1 MSNSRQG
8 SHLHTI
14 ELLEDALELIES
26 QADGH
31 KASVAY
37 NGGENIALVNIR
49 NIARII
55 LKETRDTRP
64 DEKLKDRRTKELEAT
79 ILHLS
84 EALQRYG
91 NKKAMSFAVP
101 HLQAAIDDA
110 TSLKFEK

>member
-1 MSNSRQG
+1 MSNPRDG
-8 SHLHTI
+8 HHFRTI
-14 ELLEDALELIES
+14 ERLEDALELIES

-49 NIARII
+49 NIARIT
-55 LKETRDTRP
+55 LRETRDTRP
-64 DEKLKDRRTKELEAT
+64 DEKAKDRRTKQLETT

-84 EALQRYG
+84 EALQCYG

-110 TSLKFEK
+110 MSLKFEK